1 MNNVA
6 LFNWG
11 LAAYKAEDYHQAD
24 SVFGL
29 YTSKYPEQGFGYYW
43 RARANARIDTAME
56 KGLAVPY
63 YLNLIDVIAKD
74 TLTNTDRKWMKEAY
88 GYLASYEAN
97 TEKDYAKAINYF
109 EKLMII
115 DPSNE
120 LIERNIKI
128 LEKNIEIMNKNES
141 DSH

>member
-1 MNNVA
+1 
-6 LFNWG
+6 
-11 LAAYKAEDYHQAD
+11 
-24 SVFGL
+24 
-29 YTSKYPEQGFGYYW
+29 
-43 RARANARIDTAME
+43 
-56 KGLAVPY
+56 
-63 YLNLIDVIAKD
+63 
-74 TLTNTDRKWMKEAY
+74 MKEAY

-120 LIERNIKI
+120 QIERNIKI